1 MYNIITETNEA
12 TVVAEYIPLQNRKQE
27 YQSEAALEKA
37 FIETLQQEGYEYIH
51 INSEVELINNLQG
64 GDSTGHYHL
73 TYEQI
78 QKLNAYIP
86 VKYPPEIDDNQVIH
100 CFANEAVNYKITG
113 INLRME

>member
-1 MYNIITETNEA
+1 MTEYE
-12 TVVAEYIPLQNRKQE
+12 EKFYEKYRIPVLDDYVQGF
-27 YQSEAALEKA
+27 SGIDPALK
-37 FIETLQQEGYEYIH
+37 TDSSG
-51 INSEVELINNLQG
+51 INHELIQNLLG
-64 GDSTGHYHL
+64 GDETGHYHL

-100 CFANEAVNYKITG
+100 CFANEAVNYTITG